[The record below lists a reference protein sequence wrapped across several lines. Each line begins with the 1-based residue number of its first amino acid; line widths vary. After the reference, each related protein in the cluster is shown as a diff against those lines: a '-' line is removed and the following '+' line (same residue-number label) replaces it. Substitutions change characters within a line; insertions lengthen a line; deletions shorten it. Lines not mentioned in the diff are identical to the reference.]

1 MSITLLRTLI
11 AVSETGSFSMAASR
25 VHVSQAAVGQQMKR
39 LEDTLGVPLFD
50 RDRKTPRL
58 NPLGQSLV
66 PKARDVV
73 AAYDG
78 MLDELAGDGQL
89 MGEMTL
95 GAVPSTLRG
104 LVPRAVKQLVAAY
117 PDLRIRVVPGL
128 SDDLAEQVERGAL
141 DVALLGPFAS
151 LRETLL
157 WQPVAQEPLVLI
169 AAPDVAGN
177 DPRTLLM
184 SHPYIRHT
192 RRAAAGRLADD
203 WLAAQNLTVTTAMEM
218 ETLEAVASM
227 VAHGLGLSVVPEAC
241 VPDETFSALRR
252 LPLKAAPV
260 RELGLLTRADCPKR
274 RLTERLMEEVLA
286 VIGPPVRA
294 KRCQ

>member
-11 AVSETGSFSMAASR
+11 AVSETGSFSMAAAR

-39 LEDTLGVPLFD
+39 LEDSLGVPLFD

-78 MLDELAGDGQL
+78 MLDEVTGDAQL
-89 MGEMTL
+89 IGEMTL

-117 PDLRIRVVPGL
+117 PALRIRVVPGL
-128 SDDLAEQVERGAL
+128 SDDLVEQVERGAL

-151 LRETLL
+151 VRETLL

-169 AAPDVAGN
+169 AATDISGD
-177 DPRTLLM
+177 DPRALLM

-203 WLAAQNLTVTTAMEM
+203 WIAAQNLTVTTAMEM

-227 VAHGLGLSVVPEAC
+227 VSHGLGLSVVPDIC
-241 VPDETFSALRR
+241 VPDAIFAALRR
-252 LPLKAAPV
+252 FKLSGAPM
-260 RELGLLTRADCPKR
+260 RELGLLSRADSPKR
-274 RLTERLMEEVLA
+274 RLIERLLEEVLG
-286 VIGPPVRA
+286 VVEG
-294 KRCQ
+294 

>member
-1 MSITLLRTLI
+1 MALTLLRTLI
-11 AVSETGSFSMAASR
+11 AVSETGSFSAAAAR

-39 LEDTLGVPLFD
+39 LEETLGVPLFD

-78 MLDELAGDGQL
+78 MLDDLTGEAQM

-117 PDLRIRVVPGL
+117 PALRIRVVPGL

-141 DVALLGPFAS
+141 DAALLGPFRS
-151 LRETLL
+151 VRETMV
-157 WQPVAQEPLVLI
+157 WQPIAQEPLVLI
-169 AAPDVAGN
+169 AAPDMTGD
-177 DPRTLLM
+177 DPASLLM
-184 SHPYIRHT
+184 SLPYIRHT

-203 WLAAQNLTVTTAMEM
+203 WLVRRKLAVTTAMEM
-218 ETLEAVASM
+218 ETLEAVTSM
-227 VAHGLGLSVVPEAC
+227 VAHGLGVSVVPDMC
-241 VPDETFSALRR
+241 VPEAEFSGLRKLE
-252 LPLKAAPV
+252 LPGAPV
-260 RELGLLTRADCPKR
+260 RELGLLSRADSPKR
-274 RLTERLMEEVLA
+274 RLSDRLLEEVSS
-286 VIGPPVRA
+286 VIGE
-294 KRCQ
+294 

>member
-1 MSITLLRTLI
+1 MSITLLRSLI
-11 AVSETGSFSMAASR
+11 AVAETGSFAQAAAR

-39 LEDTLGVPLFD
+39 LEETLGLPLFD

-58 NPLGQSLV
+58 NPLGRSLV
-66 PKARDVV
+66 PKAREVV

-78 MLDELAGDGQL
+78 MLDDLTGEAQL

-117 PDLRIRVVPGL
+117 PALRIRVVPGL

-141 DVALLGPFAS
+141 DAALLGPFRAV
-151 LRETLL
+151 RDTMV
-157 WQPVAQEPLVLI
+157 WQPIAREPLVLI
-169 AAPDVAGN
+169 AAPDETGD
-177 DPRTLLM
+177 DPTALLM

-203 WLAAQNLTVTTAMEM
+203 WLVGQKLAVTTAMEM
-218 ETLEAVASM
+218 ETLEAVTSM
-227 VAHGLGLSVVPEAC
+227 VAHGLGVSVVPDMC
-241 VPDETFSALRR
+241 VPETEFSGLRR
-252 LPLKAAPV
+252 LTLPGAPV
-260 RELGLLTRADCPKR
+260 RELGLLTRADSPKR
-274 RLTERLMEEVLA
+274 RLTERLMEEVGA
-286 VIGPPVRA
+286 VIGS
-294 KRCQ
+294 